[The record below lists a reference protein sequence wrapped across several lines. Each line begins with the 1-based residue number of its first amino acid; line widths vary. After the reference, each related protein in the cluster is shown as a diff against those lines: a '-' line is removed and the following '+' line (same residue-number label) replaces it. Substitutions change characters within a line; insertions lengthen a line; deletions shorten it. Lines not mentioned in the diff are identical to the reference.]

1 MLKRWK
7 PFTVILEQLQGPCG
21 KIEGKT
27 SEVVLS
33 HTDRL
38 PDIAYYRCLLSS
50 GVTLEYDH
58 HFRTYLKDGSCPT
71 ADLVAGPRPEFPD
84 QIVVGMDL
92 AAKGAWRE

>member
-1 MLKRWK
+1 M
-7 PFTVILEQLQGPCG
+7 
-21 KIEGKT
+21 
-27 SEVVLS
+27 VLS
-33 HTDRL
+33 NTDRL
-38 PDIAYYRCLLSS
+38 PDIAYHRCLLSS